1 MAGFS
6 GACRRGRLEE
16 AGSMMDRAGG
26 NGELSVMDRTG
37 GDDDLGLG
45 RTSSDDDEYR

>member
-1 MAGFS
+1 
-6 GACRRGRLEE
+6 
-16 AGSMMDRAGG
+16 MMDRAGG

-45 RTSSDDDEYR
+45 RTSSDDEYRVINTDNE